1 LKLVLRL
8 VSISLV
14 RHLVAHE
21 VLAIVFVVLVHLTH
35 LLLVENW
42 SAHNTVLLYNL
53 EVVVRHRLL

>member
-1 LKLVLRL
+1 
-8 VSISLV
+8 
-14 RHLVAHE
+14 
-21 VLAIVFVVLVHLTH
+21 LTH